1 MAKIFY
7 SAEEVADMLDVSMSQ
22 AYTMIK
28 KWNKELADRGF
39 VTIAGKVNKKYLQE
53 KIYGYAEEKEVV

>member
-39 VTIAGKVNKKYLQE
+39 ITIAGKVNKKYLQE

>member
-28 KWNKELADRGF
+28 KWNKELEAMGF
-39 VTIAGKVNKKYLQE
+39 ITVPGKVSRKYLQE
-53 KIYGYAEEKEVV
+53 KIYGYTEEKEVV

>member
-39 VTIAGKVNKKYLQE
+39 ITIAGKVNKKYL
-53 KIYGYAEEKEVV
+53 I

>member
-39 VTIAGKVNKKYLQE
+39 ITIAGKVNKKYLHE
-53 KIYGYAEEKEVV
+53 RIYGYAEEKEVV

>member
-7 SAEEVADMLDVSMSQ
+7 SAEEVADISMSQ

-39 VTIAGKVNKKYLQE
+39 ITIAGKVNKKYLQE